1 MFSLYWEGVA
11 CGVLAL
17 VPIILLT
24 WKVITPRMKKEV
36 IEFLQRRLTY
46 LKEDTEKAHYRT
58 Y

>member
-1 MFSLYWEGVA
+1 MFALFWEGVI
-11 CGVLAL
+11 CGAMASIPV
-17 VPIILLT
+17 ILLV
-24 WKVITPRMKKEV
+24 WHVITPAMKKEV